1 MKKIYILCLGFLLC
15 SCSEN
20 KVIGIEGK
28 WETKYVI
35 RYDFRHSKKFTIYTE
50 NEVYTCSFN
59 GTNYL
64 IEKDNPEELVSTTAP
79 IEIIKTFKIE
89 NDKTK

>member
-1 MKKIYILCLGFLLC
+1 MKKFCILCLGFLLC

-28 WETKYVI
+28 WETNYMI
-35 RYDFRHSKKFTIYTE
+35 HYDSHHVKSYTIYTE
-50 NEVYTCSFN
+50 DEVYTCSFQ

-64 IEKDNPEELVSTTAP
+64 LEKNNAEEIISTTAP
-79 IEIIKTFKIE
+79 IQIISSEIVK
-89 NDKTK
+89 

>member
-1 MKKIYILCLGFLLC
+1 MKKICVLCLGFLLC
-15 SCSEN
+15 SCSEK

-35 RYDFRHSKKFTIYTE
+35 HYSAHYAKTITIYTE
-50 NEVYTCSFN
+50 NEVYTCSFQ

-64 IEKDNPEELVSTTAP
+64 LEKNNAEEIISSTAP
-79 IEIIKTFKIE
+79 IEIIKSEIVK
-89 NDKTK
+89 

>member
-1 MKKIYILCLGFLLC
+1 MKKIYVLCLGFLLC

-28 WETKYVI
+28 WETEYAIHYSAHYAKTI
-35 RYDFRHSKKFTIYTE
+35 TIYTE
-50 NEVYTCSFN
+50 NEVYTCSFQ

-64 IEKDNPEELVSTTAP
+64 LEKNNAEEIISSTAP
-79 IEIIKTFKIE
+79 IEIIKSEIVK
-89 NDKTK
+89 